1 MLIKINRDSFIESSS
16 IEQYYLD
23 GVKIIFYISSRKH
36 DEIYDSEES
45 AGNVFN
51 RIASSFRDA
60 TTEPI
65 SKPTEQ
71 KLAEKQE
78 MFLKFWELYNKKI
91 NRDDAIKK
99 WMKLSMVDMNEALN
113 VLPLYVKSTPDKQY
127 RKNPSTWIYQK
138 AWRNEIISSNEM
150 KQVYQKPKFTN
161 VDK

>member
-36 DEIYDSEES
+36 EEVYDSEEM
-45 AGNVFN
+45 ANNVFN
-51 RIASSFRDA
+51 RVASSFRDA
-60 TTEPI
+60 TSEPV

-71 KLAEKQE
+71 KLAEKKE
-78 MFLKFWELYNKKI
+78 MFLKFWELYDKKI
-91 NRDDAIKK
+91 NRDDAVKK
-99 WMKLSMVDMNEALN
+99 WMKLSMVDMNEALS
-113 VLPLYVKSTPDKQY
+113 VVPIYIRSTPDKQY

-138 AWRNEIISSNEM
+138 AWRNEIISSKEVT
-150 KQVYQKPKFTN
+150 QTYQKPKFTN

>member
-36 DEIYDSEES
+36 EEIYDSEEAAS
-45 AGNVFN
+45 NVFN
-51 RIASSFRDA
+51 RVASSFRDA
-60 TTEPI
+60 TTAPV

-78 MFLKFWELYNKKI
+78 MYIKFWELYDKKI

-99 WMKLSMVDMNEALN
+99 WMKLSMVDMNEALS

-138 AWRNEIISSNEM
+138 AWRNEIISSNET
-150 KQVYQKPKFTN
+150 KQTYQKPKFTN